1 MRASRTLPL
10 LAVPPLVL
18 SLALSADTR
27 GLPATDGRPEA
38 TIEGTITHLAIP
50 FVGPGPIVT
59 LLGGHVS
66 FDAAGATVRH
76 VSGRVATTADLAVGQ
91 RILALLDAS
100 APSLKA
106 TTIVLLAERAEIT
119 LTGRV
124 QAVDVAGQ
132 TLTLLGVPLKVNGRT
147 VFAGPWEG
155 NGRRDLG
162 DVATGDL
169 VLVEAKDEAD
179 TLVATKVTT
188 LGSASDSLRRIRG
201 TVASI
206 GEASF
211 TIALADRTTVVVKT
225 GPETRIGGDPK
236 VGDTVEVVAR
246 LQSDGSLLA
255 VLIQRTGPAPVVTC
269 ERFEGVA
276 KSASAS
282 SFTIAPKGGGA
293 DLVFAVDSRT
303 RFLGNPRVG
312 DTVGILAE
320 KRTDGSWL
328 AVMIARTGL
337 PDPPPRG

>member
-1 MRASRTLPL
+1 MKASRTLPL
-10 LAVPPLVL
+10 LAVLPLVL

-27 GLPATDGRPEA
+27 GLPATDARPEA

-59 LLGGHVS
+59 LLGGLVS

-100 APSLKA
+100 AAPPKA

-119 LTGRV
+119 VTGRV
-124 QAVDVAGQ
+124 QAVDTAGQ
-132 TLTLLGVPLKVNGRT
+132 TITLLGLTLKVTGRT
-147 VFAGPWEG
+147 VFGGPWDG
-155 NGRRDLG
+155 AGHRDLG

-169 VLVEAKDEAD
+169 VLVEAKAESGA
-179 TLVATKVTT
+179 LVATKVTT
-188 LGSASDSLRRIRG
+188 LSSPSDSLRRIHG

-206 GEASF
+206 GEASI
-211 TIALADRTTVVVKT
+211 TITLADRTTVVVKI

-255 VLIQRTGPAPVVTC
+255 VLIQRTGPPPAVTY

-276 KSASAS
+276 KSAGAS
-282 SFTIAPKGGGA
+282 SFTITPKGGGA

-303 RFLGNPRVG
+303 LFLGNPRVG

-328 AVMIARTGL
+328 AVVIARTIL
-337 PDPPPRG
+337 PGPPRG